1 MHVRWKYCLNVEKWA
16 WSDIWA
22 MPVCQT
28 IARSHIMLQTRS
40 HIRKG
45 YSSMNISRNN
55 DFLPLQLWCTTI
67 APLPYN
73 LKGPSD
79 HRGERERSQYSP
91 NPNNAPSFVFTLIA
105 LISSQDKKLSFFHC
119 LSGKRNLL
127 KWYITKCLVHYLCGI
142 QTTCGRE
149 SPWVSL
155 TKVTN
160 FSWNMQE
167 RHSEELN
174 RGRKNGD

>member
-1 MHVRWKYCLNVEKWA
+1 MNDAREVKVLLECREMSVIWHLSHARPSREAISCCNPVPISEKVILLWT
-16 WSDIWA
+16 SRETTTSCHCNCG
-22 MPVCQT
+22 V
-28 IARSHIMLQTRS
+28 LQSLLCPKILRDP
-40 HIRKG
+40 R
-45 YSSMNISRNN
+45 
-55 DFLPLQLWCTTI
+55 TTEE
-67 APLPYN
+67 
-73 LKGPSD
+73 KERD
-79 HRGERERSQYSP
+79 HNTPPTQITT
-91 NPNNAPSFVFTLIA
+91 PSFAFTLIA